1 MMKEK
6 KQMETIFLEYISEYI
21 LEILAL
27 IVSAFLAWLGL
38 VLKRLYTKHIN
49 TQIKKDVVNTVVTAV
64 EQLYKDIHGEE
75 KLNKALEAAAE
86 MLAAEGVPVTEL
98 ELKMLIEAAVGSFN
112 GAFWANPETPKVEGF
127 AEG

>member
-1 MMKEK
+1 
-6 KQMETIFLEYISEYI
+6 METIFAEYISEYI

-27 IVSAFLAWLGL
+27 IVSAFLTWLGV

-49 TQIKKDVVNTVVTAV
+49 TQIKKDVVNTVVMAV
-64 EQLYKDIHGEE
+64 EQLYKDVHGEE

-86 MLAAEGVPVTEL
+86 MLAAEGVVVTEL

-112 GAFWANPETPKVEGF
+112 GAFWAGHEAPKVEGF